1 MRIHCQQ
8 VKRNVFLFKIL
19 LELEDECEKGNND
32 LSSVKNCTGDDAEKF
47 KVDIER
53 KINS

>member
-1 MRIHCQQ
+1 MYFYSKYYLSWKTS
-8 VKRNVFLFKIL
+8 VKR
-19 LELEDECEKGNND
+19 GNND